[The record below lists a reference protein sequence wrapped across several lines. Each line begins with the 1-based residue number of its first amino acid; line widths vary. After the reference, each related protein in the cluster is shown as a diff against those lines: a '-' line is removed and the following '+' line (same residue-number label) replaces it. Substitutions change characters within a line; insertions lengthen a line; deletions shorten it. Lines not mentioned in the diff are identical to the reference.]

1 MTSNSRRAEELAA
14 LYEAKHAEFVAFIES
29 LTDQQWLTFVP
40 NEERTVALLAHHVAW
55 GYRVEMEPFHRMALG
70 ETPEPWTLRELEVV
84 NAELG
89 PEYAECSRPETIDLL
104 NTTAIKTAS
113 LIRALSEEQL
123 ARRGTYIY
131 EMGED
136 SVGTLIEQ
144 ILPGHIEMHT
154 RSIRYAL
161 RL

>member
-1 MTSNSRRAEELAA
+1 MTSSSRRAAELAA
-14 LYEAKHAEFVAFIES
+14 QYETKHAEFVAFIAS
-29 LTDQQWLTFVP
+29 LTNEQWLTFVP
-40 NEERTVALLAHHVAW
+40 NEERTVASLAHHVAW
-55 GYRVEMEPFHRMALG
+55 GYRVEMEPLHRIALG
-70 ETPEPWTLRELEVV
+70 ATPEPWTLRELEVV

-89 PEYAECSRPETIDLL
+89 PEYAECFRPETIDLL

-123 ARRGTYIY
+123 ARRGTYIF

-136 SVGTLIEQ
+136 SDEALIDR

-154 RSIRYAL
+154 RSIREAL
-161 RL
+161 AL